1 MPSAPSSAQRPGPT
15 RADVSAIDDLIERL
29 RDDSAEHDLHPPATE
44 EDIRHTENAIGEPLP
59 PSYQAFVRE
68 LTNGAYLYGVQ
79 EVAPVGDVE
88 HRVPIHRFERMG
100 GVDPDEPLAYRDGGA
115 TVRHRETMVF
125 GGDSNGNEWCFVTAR
140 PSAEGEYEVAYLD
153 TGSRKLYA
161 PMRSFA
167 HWLEWLTEHPEDE
180 VIRTYYVDDDEILYD
195 EMMLG

>member
-1 MPSAPSSAQRPGPT
+1 
-15 RADVSAIDDLIERL
+15 VSKIDDLLERL
-29 RDDSAEHDLHPPATE
+29 RDDSAEHDLHPTATE
-44 EDIRHTENAIGEPLP
+44 EDVRRTEQAIGAVLP
-59 PSYQAFVRE
+59 ASYRTFVRE
-68 LTNGAYLYGVQ
+68 LSNGAYLYGVQ
-79 EVAPVGDVE
+79 GVAPVGDVE
-88 HRVPIHRFERMG
+88 HLVPIHRFERLG
-100 GVDPDEPLAYRDGGA
+100 AGDPNEALTYRDGGA
-115 TVRHRETMVF
+115 TVGHGETIVF

-161 PMRSFA
+161 AMRSFA